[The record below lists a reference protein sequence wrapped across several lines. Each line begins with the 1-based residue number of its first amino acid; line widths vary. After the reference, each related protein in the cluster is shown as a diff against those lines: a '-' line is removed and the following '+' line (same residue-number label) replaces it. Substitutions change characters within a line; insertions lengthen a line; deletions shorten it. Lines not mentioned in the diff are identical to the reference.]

1 MNEQTK
7 QRVREHLS
15 KVMERLVKK
24 EQSMSLFRE

>member
-24 EQSMSLFRE
+24 RTIDEPF